1 MAKDQPL
8 RTQIYL
14 MVEAGLDPNALSL
27 TLDAGAVACVLLR
40 SADVGNDALRAG
52 IEALQP
58 IAHERE
64 VAFLVEDQAELVNE
78 TGCDGVHLSEDRM
91 TVKKAREVVGPD
103 VIVGTYCGASR
114 HAAMAAA
121 EAGADYIAFGGGAAE
136 RWWEKAA
143 DPEILTWWQA
153 IMTAPCVAIVGDDL
167 QTAGEMAAAGADFVA
182 VGSCIWSHRGGPDAA
197 IREVLGMLGD
207 GESESNASQAKDV

>member
-1 MAKDQPL
+1 L
-8 RTQIYL
+8 RSQIYL
-14 MVEAGLDPNALSL
+14 VAEPGLDPDILGQ
-27 TLDAGAVACVLLR
+27 TLDAGPIACVLLR
-40 SADVGNDALRAG
+40 SAGVGDEALRAA
-52 IEALQP
+52 IAALRP

-64 VAFLVEDQAELVNE
+64 VAFLVENQAELVNE
-78 TGCDGVHLSEDRM
+78 TGCDGVHLSEDRW

-103 VIVGTYCGASR
+103 TIVGTYCGASR

-121 EAGADYIAFGGGAAE
+121 EAGADYVALGGGAAE

-182 VGSCIWSHRGGPDAA
+182 VGACIWSHRGGPDTA
-197 IREVLGMLGD
+197 IREVLGVLGD
-207 GESESNASQAKDV
+207 GEAESNASQAKDV

>member
-8 RTQIYL
+8 RSQIFL
-14 MVEAGLDPNALSL
+14 MAEAGLDPNTLRLA
-27 TLDAGAVACVLLR
+27 LDAGAVACVLLR

-52 IEALQP
+52 IEALRP

-64 VAFLVEDQAELVNE
+64 VAFLVEDQAELVSE
-78 TGCDGVHLSEDRM
+78 TGCDGVHLSKDSM
-91 TVKKAREVVGPD
+91 TVKNAREVVGAD

-121 EAGADYIAFGGGAAE
+121 EAGADYVALGGGAAE

-143 DPEILTWWQA
+143 DPEILTWWQS

-182 VGSCIWSHRGGPDAA
+182 VGSCIWSHPAGPDAA
-197 IREVLGMLGD
+197 IREVLGMLRN
-207 GESESNASQAKDV
+207 GESESNASQAKDI

>member
-1 MAKDQPL
+1 MAKNQPL
-8 RTQIYL
+8 RSQIYL

-40 SADVGNDALRAG
+40 SAGVGDEALRAA
-52 IEALQP
+52 IAALRP

-78 TGCDGVHLSEDRM
+78 TGCDGVHLSKDSM
-91 TVKKAREVVGPD
+91 TVKNAREVVGSD

-121 EAGADYIAFGGGAAE
+121 EAGADYVALGGGAAE

-182 VGSCIWSHRGGPDAA
+182 VGACIWSHRGGPDTA
-197 IREVLGMLGD
+197 IREVLGVLGD
-207 GESESNASQAKDV
+207 GEAESNASQAKDV